1 MEPSYKSPAINSFL
15 DSLLPQGRD
24 RVKLIQKDLCV
35 TCLGHAKEFTNELVN
50 VNMLSLVC
58 VRHAKIKYLGVSN
71 EIH

>member
-35 TCLGHAKEFTNELVN
+35 TCLGHAKEFTNELSKREYAISGMCQTCQDKVFGG
-50 VNMLSLVC
+50 
-58 VRHAKIKYLGVSN
+58 K
-71 EIH
+71 